1 MLADEKTLLVFF
13 AEKKSTFLVG
23 SFVFTTFSKGFAKIV
38 NLREERKTPLKDRQK
53 VPFRLENVLLL

>member
-23 SFVFTTFSKGFAKIV
+23 SFVFLQHFQKDL
-38 NLREERKTPLKDRQK
+38 LRL
-53 VPFRLENVLLL
+53 